1 MPFLKSLQLDGLLS
15 FPPGSE
21 AIELTPL
28 NVLIGPNGSGKS
40 NLIEGIELLH
50 ATPTGFASA
59 IRDGGGVREWLWKG
73 KEADVVG
80 TIEAQVEPG
89 NIEESLLLS
98 LVINE
103 RPAISYKLSFTA
115 LGSRVEITDEAIED
129 VGYTNV
135 QPTDEQMYLK
145 PVGEGANFYY
155 HFQDGIPV
163 VNLRSERELTKIV
176 NRDKRNLDRRTL
188 KPDESILMQLK
199 DPWVYP
205 ELTALG
211 RYFEAIR
218 SFREWS
224 FGRDAEVRKPQP
236 ADLPADGLAHDSR
249 NLGLILNQLE
259 HSGAWSEFNG
269 YLKRFLPRFDRY
281 STRIEGGTVQFYLH
295 EGGLKAPV
303 PATRL
308 SDGTIRF
315 IAILAQLLSPTP
327 PPLVCMEEPELG
339 LHPDAIALLAGLLQ
353 EASTR
358 TQLIVTTHSDALV
371 SALTE
376 VADSVLVCEYRG
388 GTVLKRVE
396 SEKLR
401 FWLEKYKL
409 GEIWR
414 IGEIG
419 GNL

>member
-1 MPFLKSLQLDGLLS
+1 LEENVPFLKSLRLDGLLS
-15 FPPGSE
+15 FPPDSE
-21 AIELTPL
+21 PIPLHSL

-50 ATPTGFASA
+50 ATTTGLASA

-73 KEADVVG
+73 DGTAVTGSLEALIDLDYTSHLSPLG
-80 TIEAQVEPG
+80 TDTSGMLGAELGRFRSDIRYRVAF
-89 NIEESLLLS
+89 
-98 LVINE
+98 
-103 RPAISYKLSFTA
+103 AA
-115 LGSRVEITDEAIED
+115 LGQRLEVTDEVIENAEKTSKTAKD
-129 VGYTNV
+129 VY
-135 QPTDEQMYLK
+135 
-145 PVGEGANFYY
+145 FYY
-155 HFQDGIPV
+155 RFQGGNPV
-163 VNLRSERELTKIV
+163 VNVKGGLSGQSTERHLERAILP
-176 NRDKRNLDRRTL
+176 L
-188 KPDESILMQLK
+188 DESVLTQLK
-199 DPWVYP
+199 DPFVYP
-205 ELTALG
+205 ELTELG
-211 RYFEAIR
+211 RQFGRIQA
-218 SFREWS
+218 FREWS
-224 FGRDAEVRKPQP
+224 FGRYGQLRQPQP
-236 ADLPADGLAHDSR
+236 ADLPTDFLLPDSR

-259 HSGAWSEFNG
+259 HSGLWSKFNN
-269 YLKRFLPRFDRY
+269 YLHHFLPRFQRF
-281 STRIEGGTVQFYLH
+281 STLIAGGTVQFYLH
-295 EGGLKAPV
+295 EEGLKQPI

-315 IAILAQLLSPTP
+315 MAILAQLLSPTP
-327 PPLVCMEEPELG
+327 PPIICMEEPELG
-339 LHPDAIALLAGLLQ
+339 LHPDAIALLANLLQ
-353 EASTR
+353 EASAR

-388 GTVLKRVE
+388 GTILKRIE

>member
-1 MPFLKSLQLDGLLS
+1 VEANVPFLKSLRLDGLLS

-21 AIELTPL
+21 AISLTPL

-59 IRDGGGVREWLWKG
+59 IRDGGGVREWRWNG
-73 KEADVVG
+73 HYSRG
-80 TIEAQVEPG
+80 TVSIEANVDLDFDTPPFGLRNYLTDIRYRLAFTASGQRVEVTDEVIENAEKTEKTANDVFFYYRFQTG
-89 NIEESLLLS
+89 NP
-98 LVINE
+98 VINVSA
-103 RPAISYKLSFTA
+103 PF
-115 LGSRVEITDEAIED
+115 G
-129 VGYTNV
+129 G
-135 QPTDEQMYLK
+135 
-145 PVGEGANFYY
+145 
-155 HFQDGIPV
+155 
-163 VNLRSERELTKIV
+163 
-176 NRDKRNLDRRTL
+176 KRNERFLERQTL
-188 KPDESILMQLK
+188 TPDESVLSQRK
-199 DPWVYP
+199 DPVSYP
-205 ELTALG
+205 ELTELG
-211 RYFEAIR
+211 RQFARIQ

-224 FGRDAEVRKPQP
+224 FGRYSQLRQPQP
-236 ADLPADGLAHDSR
+236 ADLPSDILLPDAR
-249 NLGLILNQLE
+249 NLGLVLNQLE
-259 HSGAWSEFNG
+259 HSGAWSEFNT
-269 YLKRFLPRFDRY
+269 YLSRFLPRFQRF
-281 STRIEGGTVQFYLH
+281 STLIAGGTVQFYLH
-295 EGGLKAPV
+295 ENLLNKPV

-327 PPLVCMEEPELG
+327 PPLICMEEPELG

-353 EASTR
+353 GASAR

-376 VADSVLVCEYRG
+376 SADSVLVCEYRG
-388 GTVLKRVE
+388 GTVLKRIE
-396 SEKLR
+396 SAKLR
-401 FWLEKYKL
+401 FWLDKYKL

>member
-1 MPFLKSLQLDGLLS
+1 MPFLKSLRLDGLLS

-21 AIELTPL
+21 AIPLTPL

-59 IRDGGGVREWLWKG
+59 IREGGRVREWLWKG
-73 KEADVVG
+73 DDASG
-80 TIEAQVEPG
+80 TGSIEAQVEYLGLGP
-89 NIEESLLLS
+89 ESLYGT
-98 LVINE
+98 LVE
-103 RPAISYKLSFTA
+103 SPALRYKLSFVE
-115 LGSRVEITDEAIED
+115 LGHRVEITDEIIED
-129 VGYTNV
+129 DSTTN
-135 QPTDEQMYLK
+135 DEA
-145 PVGEGANFYY
+145 VDVRFYY
-155 HFQDGIPV
+155 RFQEGHPIVKVRTANSGYDLSIFD
-163 VNLRSERELTKIV
+163 LRAKREL
-176 NRDKRNLDRRTL
+176 DRKDI

-199 DPWVYP
+199 DSFAYP
-205 ELTALG
+205 ELTELG
-211 RYFEAIR
+211 RQFGQIAT
-218 SFREWS
+218 FREWTI
-224 FGRDAEVRKPQP
+224 GRDAEVRKPQP
-236 ADLPADGLAHDSR
+236 ADLPADALSHDAR

-259 HSGAWSEFNG
+259 HSGAWSEFNS
-269 YLKRFLPRFDRY
+269 YLARFLPRFQRY

-295 EGGLKAPV
+295 EDGMKAPI

-315 IAILAQLLSPTP
+315 MAILAQLLSPTP
-327 PPLVCMEEPELG
+327 PPLICMEEPELG

-353 EASTR
+353 EASAR

-371 SALTE
+371 SALTD
-376 VADSVLVCEYRG
+376 VADSVMVCEYRG